1 MSPSSGEKLEE
12 HAAPYITNPAP
23 PPHLHPPANTYGY
36 HERLRWRISFFFFF
50 FVRWFIES
58 CNPLSYQQPLTAN
71 TSVDT
76 LQYIKARKK
85 KHKNRLY
92 TATSYSSLEHKQVVN
107 SYVFFVPGWKNAHK
121 WFLKGKIH
129 PNICYHWLFL
139 KRSPLSVKSR
149 ERDAL
154 QWWCV
159 AERYRVDF
167 SFCVTSTVHTWLT
180 AL

>member
-50 FVRWFIES
+50 FSSDGLLNHAILCHTS
-58 CNPLSYQQPLTAN
+58 SHLQPIHLS
-71 TSVDT
+71 T
-76 LQYIKARKK
+76 LCSILRQEKN
-85 KHKNRLY
+85 HKNRLY
-92 TATSYSSLEHKQVVN
+92 TATSLEHKQVVN

-129 PNICYHWLFL
+129 PNICYH
-139 KRSPLSVKSR
+139 
-149 ERDAL
+149 
-154 QWWCV
+154 
-159 AERYRVDF
+159 
-167 SFCVTSTVHTWLT
+167 
-180 AL
+180 